1 MGRGETALNP
11 YQYTCNVLISGLMIL
26 LSSPAKDDTPVDLWG
41 SDSFNQPI
49 VIDFRYGNFKVE
61 YDGINSP
68 NRQHTT
74 MLQLITEGDFFVPF
88 MRGQG
93 LLDVNLI

>member
-1 MGRGETALNP
+1 MNLN
-11 YQYTCNVLISGLMIL
+11 QYSCNVVMVGLMIL

-41 SDSFNQPI
+41 SDSFNRPI

-61 YDGINSP
+61 YDGINSS

-74 MLQLITEGDFFVPF
+74 VLQLITEGDIFVSF
-88 MRGQG
+88 MRGRRY
-93 LLDVNLI
+93 LDVYLI

>member
-1 MGRGETALNP
+1 VGRGEIVLNP
-11 YQYTCNVLISGLMIL
+11 YQYTCNVLIAGLMTL
-26 LSSPAKDDTPVDLWG
+26 LSSPAPDDTPIYLWG
-41 SDSFNQPI
+41 NDSFNRPI
-49 VIDFRYGNFKVE
+49 EIEFRYGNFRVE

-74 MLQLITEGDFFVPF
+74 VLQLITEGDFFVPF